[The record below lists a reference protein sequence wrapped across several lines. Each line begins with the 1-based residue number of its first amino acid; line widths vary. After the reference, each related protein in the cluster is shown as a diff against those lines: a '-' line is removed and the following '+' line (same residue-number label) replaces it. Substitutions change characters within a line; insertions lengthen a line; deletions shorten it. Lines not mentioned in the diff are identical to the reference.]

1 LADALT
7 GPHAVA
13 AVVLCIA
20 GIAKLRAPGTAAAA
34 LTVRPVLVRSF
45 ALLELMLGAAALV
58 SPAPLLSALLA
69 ATYAG
74 LAGLTLVLARR
85 SQACGCFGEGETPA
99 SISQSILSAALA
111 LVCGAAAVWHPHALG
126 WILGRPAGTAAVLVV
141 GTAGAVYGTVVAY
154 SELPLAW
161 RSWSAP

>member
-13 AVVLCIA
+13 AIVLGIA
-20 GIAKLRAPGTAAAA
+20 GLAKLRSPATAAAA
-34 LTVRPVLVRSF
+34 LAVRPALIRCF
-45 ALLELMLGAAALV
+45 ALLELGLGAAALV
-58 SPAPLLSALLA
+58 SPAPALSALLA
-69 ATYAG
+69 VTY
-74 LAGLTLVLARR
+74 LALAALTLVLARR
-85 SQACGCFGEGETPA
+85 SAACGCFGEGQTPA
-99 SISQSILSAALA
+99 SISQSILSVVLA
-111 LVCGAAAVWHPHALG
+111 LVCAAAAVLAPHALG
-126 WILGRPAGTAAVLVV
+126 WILARPAGTAAVLVV

>member
-1 LADALT
+1 LAEALT

-20 GIAKLRAPGTAAAA
+20 GIAKLRSPATAAAA
-34 LTVRPVLVRSF
+34 LAVRPVLVRSF
-45 ALLELMLGAAALV
+45 ALGELALGAAALL
-58 SPAPLLSALLA
+58 SPAPALSALLA

-99 SISQSILSAALA
+99 SISQSVLSGALA
-111 LVCGAAAVWHPHALG
+111 LICAAAAVAQPHGLG
-126 WILGRPAGTAAVLVV
+126 WILGRPAGTAAVLVF
-141 GTAGAVYGTVVAY
+141 GTAGAVYGTVIAY

>member
-7 GPHAVA
+7 GPHALA

-20 GIAKLRAPGTAAAA
+20 GLAKLRSPATAAAA
-34 LTVRPVLVRSF
+34 LAVRPALIRSF
-45 ALLELMLGAAALV
+45 ALFELALGAAALL
-58 SPAPLLSALLA
+58 SPAPALSVLLA
-69 ATYAG
+69 VTYAG
-74 LAGLTLVLARR
+74 LAALTLGLARR
-85 SQACGCFGEGETPA
+85 SAACGCFGEGEMPA

-111 LVCGAAAVWHPHALG
+111 LVCVAAAASQPHALG

-141 GTAGAVYGTVVAY
+141 GTAGAVYGTVLAY

-161 RSWSAP
+161 RSWSAL